1 MIGGLALLVIA
12 YLVYTYSAGTGT
24 LEDSKLKNW
33 INLGD
38 RGEANIQLNKAGD
51 DKFTNNYDYDNTL

>member
-1 MIGGLALLVIA
+1 MIGGLILLLIG
-12 YLVYTYSAGTGT
+12 YLIYKYSTSTEA
-24 LEDSKLKNW
+24 LEDGKLKTW

-51 DKFTNNYDYDNTL
+51 DKFANNYDNNTL